1 MKFLKPFF
9 VLIFSVHF
17 VCVFLASIDSWA
29 LIDKKYTRFAYIDS
43 FFKQGWSFFA
53 PDPVLSNT
61 EIEYKCIYQNKTADW
76 VNFESELN
84 NSLLPWSKIL
94 RSANTSYIA
103 ETLAGPLVFG
113 TTQRSNMFCSNGDCD
128 QYFLEVSKLKQY
140 SLLKK
145 IVSDLCHEKGGADV
159 IGDRVKIK
167 TYNLSYF
174 STLKNSLPKK
184 TVDSVLLPIHEY
196 SK

>member
-1 MKFLKPFF
+1 MKLLRSLFIFL
-9 VLIFSVHF
+9 ISIHF
-17 VCVFLASIDSWA
+17 VCVILASIDSWG
-29 LIDKKYTRFAYIDS
+29 LIDKRFTQLGYIDS

-76 VNFESELN
+76 VNFENDLN
-84 NSLLPWSKIL
+84 KFLLPWSRFL
-94 RSANTSYIA
+94 PSANTSYIA

-113 TTQRSNMFCSNGDCD
+113 TSKKSNMFCSNGDCD
-128 QYFLEVSKLKQY
+128 QYFFEITKLKQF

-145 IVSDLCHEKGGADV
+145 IVSDLCHSQSKDDV
-159 IGDRVKIK
+159 IGDRVRVK

-174 STLKNSLPKK
+174 SSLKDSLPQK
-184 TVDSVLLPIHEY
+184 TVDSVLLPINEY
-196 SK
+196 